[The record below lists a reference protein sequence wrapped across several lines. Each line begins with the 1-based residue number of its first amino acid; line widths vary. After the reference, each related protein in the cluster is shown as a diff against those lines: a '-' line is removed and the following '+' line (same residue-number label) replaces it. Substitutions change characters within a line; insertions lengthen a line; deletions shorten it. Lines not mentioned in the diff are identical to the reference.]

1 MDSLAG
7 PITRVLLRYVGAA
20 LMTKAGLQIDV
31 TDPDVVT
38 LTEFAIG
45 GALSVIC
52 EGWWTLARKKGWGQ

>member
-45 GALSVIC
+45 GVLSVAC
-52 EGWWTLARKKGWGQ
+52 EGWWALARKKGWGQ